1 MPIITVN
8 LLTGRDAE
16 TKRALIREVAE
27 AAIRALDAPP
37 ASVRVIINEVPPEHW
52 GIGNETK
59 AEQTARAK
67 EGQ

>member
-8 LLTGRDAE
+8 LLTGRDTE
-16 TKRALIREVAE
+16 TKRTLIREVAE
-27 AAIRALDAPP
+27 AAVRALNAPLT
-37 ASVRVIINEVPPEHW
+37 SVRVILNEVPPEHW

>member
-8 LLTGRDAE
+8 LLTGRD
-16 TKRALIREVAE
+16 RAQKTTL
-27 AAIRALDAPP
+27 IRALADAAVEALGVPL
-37 ASVRVIINEVPPEHW
+37 ASVRVILNEVPPEHW

>member
-59 AEQTARAK
+59 AEQTARTK

>member
-8 LLTGRDAE
+8 LLTGRDPALK
-16 TKRALIREVAE
+16 TALIRELADTTV
-27 AAIRALDAPP
+27 RTLGVPL
-37 ASVRVIINEVPPEHW
+37 ASVRVILNEVPPEHW

>member
-8 LLTGRDAE
+8 MLAGRDQA
-16 TKRALIREVAE
+16 KKSALIRELADTTV
-27 AAIRALDAPP
+27 RVLGVPL
-37 ASVRVIINEVPPEHW
+37 ASVRVILTEVPPEHW

-59 AEQTARAK
+59 ADQIARAK